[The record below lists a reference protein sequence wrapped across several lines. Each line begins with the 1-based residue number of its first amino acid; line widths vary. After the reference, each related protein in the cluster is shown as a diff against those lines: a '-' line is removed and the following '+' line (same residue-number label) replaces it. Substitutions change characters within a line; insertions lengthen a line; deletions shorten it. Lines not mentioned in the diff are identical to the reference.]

1 MSFKLLEYQMPCGWQ
16 VSFSSNWIHKE
27 EEDGGENI
35 FYTPDSN
42 LTIRITSFHA
52 EKQGIL
58 APIEVMEN
66 AFMRTIPKSANPKEI
81 IQYTLDGFYSKAFED
96 IYTEN
101 GTLVYRTCICYY
113 AAGELLSINVFSTSK
128 EEGENSLSFL
138 KTLRKT
144 TC

>member
-1 MSFKLLEYQMPCGWQ
+1 MSFKLLEYKIPCGWQ
-16 VSFSSNWIHKE
+16 ISFPSNWIHE
-27 EEDGGENI
+27 GEADYGENI
-35 FYTPDSN
+35 FYTPDSD

-66 AFMRTIPKSANPKEI
+66 AFMQTIPKSANPKEI
-81 IQYTLDGFYSKAFED
+81 VEYTLDGFYSKAFENT
-96 IYTEN
+96 YTEN
-101 GTLVYRTCICYY
+101 DTLVFRICICYY

-128 EEGENSLSFL
+128 EECEKSLSFL

-144 TC
+144 IY